1 MVLYIN
7 KLVPAELANPVNLVS
22 PVAVK
27 APNTLV
33 EPVILILLPDILVN
47 KYIKL
52 PSPSA
57 YDNADPLTNN
67 ELSGFGVVVVLS
79 IKPIV

>member
-1 MVLYIN
+1 MFVD
-7 KLVPAELANPVNLVS
+7 
-22 PVAVK
+22 
-27 APNTLV
+27 
-33 EPVILILLPDILVN
+33 PVILILLPDILVN

-57 YDNADPLTNN
+57 YDNADPLMDN
-67 ELSGFGVVVVLS
+67 ELFGFGVSVVRN